1 MLRRY
6 LQSLFALELLA
17 ATWLSLVPVT
27 VVPATLQFWDKAQH
41 GLMFLVLSST
51 GCWAYRG
58 RWRSVGIGLL
68 LYGGLIEV
76 LQATLTATR
85 YGDLQDWLA
94 DGMGI
99 SLGVF
104 IFKGTNWLVSQS
116 SLSSTHRS

>member
-1 MLRRY
+1 MFQRY
-6 LQSLFALELLA
+6 LQALFALELLA
-17 ATWLSLVPVT
+17 ATWLFLVPST
-27 VVPATLQFWDKAQH
+27 SVPSTLQFWDKAQH

-85 YGDLQDWLA
+85 YGDMQDGFADAAGIILGIVIVKSTSWL
-94 DGMGI
+94 I
-99 SLGVF
+99 QRS
-104 IFKGTNWLVSQS
+104 TSR
-116 SLSSTHRS
+116 STHRS